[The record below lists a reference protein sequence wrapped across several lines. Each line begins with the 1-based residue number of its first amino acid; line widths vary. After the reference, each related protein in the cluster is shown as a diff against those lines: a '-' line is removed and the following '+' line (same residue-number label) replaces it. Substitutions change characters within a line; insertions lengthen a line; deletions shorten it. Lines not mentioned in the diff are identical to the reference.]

1 MYVFIGITGVFFDKT
16 GVSFPLN
23 WQEPAPE
30 FVLFQAILTLS
41 PAEAEPL
48 KKTYVKL
55 CDAYGILGNLRLNA
69 GEVRFWSLFK
79 LRLLNLLIGCSP
91 LHCPDNWMYIS
102 REDWPGRGDYFKN
115 TSLSPFLLPLR
126 CTDSRG
132 LRCAAFEVTNRT
144 RRELWRSP
152 SCWPVGRHFS
162 PGLTRDQVT
171 QLISPCPP
179 KKCTGKV
186 CLKVVLLVEILH
198 KCWCRFPEQSDNRFF
213 WNRMLYLPYV
223 RAGVSTSDWLIK
235 VKYCC
240 HTPNLLEA
248 SQICIFQ

>member
-1 MYVFIGITGVFFDKT
+1 MYVFIGITGVFLTKQ
-16 GVSFPLN
+16 GCLFPLN

-41 PAEAEPL
+41 PSEAEPL

-91 LHCPDNWMYIS
+91 LHCPDNRMYIS

-152 SCWPVGRHFS
+152 SCWPVGRLFS

-171 QLISPCPP
+171 Q
-179 KKCTGKV
+179 
-186 CLKVVLLVEILH
+186 
-198 KCWCRFPEQSDNRFF
+198 
-213 WNRMLYLPYV
+213 
-223 RAGVSTSDWLIK
+223 
-235 VKYCC
+235 
-240 HTPNLLEA
+240 
-248 SQICIFQ
+248 